1 MDLAYI
7 TRSIYGAWRLARLDP
22 GGMRHFDLTIEGFWR
37 SFMVALYIAPLYL
50 LGRLPEVQTY
60 AEHGIGMAPFIIGAL
75 TSYALAWVA
84 FTLAMI
90 VIAMIFDRSARYVS
104 FIVAYNWAQMIQVAA
119 LLPFILL
126 ALVLDEAPAPLVF
139 VRFAVYLSI
148 LFYQWFVTRIALGVS
163 ILQAIGVVALD
174 LAISILMLQAI
185 DSLL

>member
-1 MDLAYI
+1 MELAYL

-22 GGMRHFDLTIEGFWR
+22 GGMNYFDLTIEGFWR

-50 LGRLPEVQTY
+50 LARLPEVPTY
-60 AEHGIGMAPFIIGAL
+60 AARDIGMAPFVLGAL
-75 TSYALAWVA
+75 SSYALAWVA
-84 FTLAMI
+84 FPLAMI
-90 VIAMIFDRSARYVS
+90 VLTKVFDLSARYVS

-126 ALVLDEAPAPLVF
+126 ALVLDEPPVLLVF
-139 VRFAVYLSI
+139 VRIAVHLSI
-148 LFYQWFVTRIALGVS
+148 FFYQWFVTRTALGAPG
-163 ILQAIGVVALD
+163 LLAAGVVALD